1 MFLRESW
8 ESGKS
13 RTINIQLSLIESKS
27 CSHSFEVAFRLMR
40 SDEFRH
46 FIVSTVYI
54 HGILCEAYIGFNM
67 SLTFNMKGFLLELGE
82 VQIAELQ
89 KKCNLSLWYR
99 PKFPTGRC

>member
-67 SLTFNMKGFLLELGE
+67 SLTFNMKGFFVRVGRSTDSRVTKE
-82 VQIAELQ
+82 V
-89 KKCNLSLWYR
+89 
-99 PKFPTGRC
+99 